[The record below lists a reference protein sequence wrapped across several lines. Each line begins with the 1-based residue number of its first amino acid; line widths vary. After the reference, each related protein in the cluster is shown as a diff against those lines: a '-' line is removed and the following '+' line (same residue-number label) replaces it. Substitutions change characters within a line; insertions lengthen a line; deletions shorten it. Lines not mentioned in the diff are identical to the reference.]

1 MEGFDSRMHSSDID
15 FKVHEEIEVG
25 EIIAKF
31 DISGRDRSW
40 RDYRQIRYFW
50 PNSADLYIRIYEL
63 ARTPNIEYGTSNKGQ
78 TVPPSNRE
86 SHSLKHSVVFR
97 SCYFENTTD
106 VVFPRGKSYLST
118 GELSH
123 PSQKTGVV

>member
-15 FKVHEEIEVG
+15 FKVIEVG

-50 PNSADLYIRIYEL
+50 PNSAEHLISNM
-63 ARTPNIEYGTSNKGQ
+63 ARRSDKGQ

-86 SHSLKHSVVFR
+86 SADADLAARGLAGGTPAGRILFSVEILGF
-97 SCYFENTTD
+97 
-106 VVFPRGKSYLST
+106 
-118 GELSH
+118 GEFFIYC
-123 PSQKTGVV
+123 

>member
-1 MEGFDSRMHSSDID
+1 MLASRSKFLQLGSRS
-15 FKVHEEIEVG
+15 KLLRIEVG
-25 EIIAKF
+25 KIIAKF
-31 DISGRDRSW
+31 DISGRDA
-40 RDYRQIRYFW
+40 
-50 PNSADLYIRIYEL
+50 NLYIRIYEL

-97 SCYFENTTD
+97 SCIFENTTD
-106 VVFPRGKSYLST
+106 VVFPRGISYLSK

>member
-1 MEGFDSRMHSSDID
+1 MHSSDID

-31 DISGRDRSW
+31 DISGR
-40 RDYRQIRYFW
+40 IR
-50 PNSADLYIRIYEL
+50 PTCIRIYQL